1 MKPIIHSAQQGWE
14 LSPWLREKCLL
25 SLGTSLPKPS
35 QEVT

>member
-1 MKPIIHSAQQGWE
+1 MKHIIHSAQQGWE